1 MRTRSPSCGMWPRA
15 SSNSPANVAE
25 ELRGGRWMPSQE
37 VTASTVRRPGM
48 SHEPSGWRQ
57 ASGPAGMS
65 PIWPASTLTRSV
77 GVMQPTTLPYSSR
90 TKARGVG
97 SSRNVSSISVREACS
112 KIVGAERS
120 RGRTLQTRPPPS
132 SCGAAVPGCS
142 VSVTGPWGVTAARS
156 PVWIT
161 PSTSSLSGSSTGSQ
175 GERLSLAKR
184 QAVA

>member
-1 MRTRSPSCGMWPRA
+1 
-15 SSNSPANVAE
+15 
-25 ELRGGRWMPSQE
+25 
-37 VTASTVRRPGM
+37 M

-97 SSRNVSSISVREACS
+97 SSRKVSSISVSEACS
-112 KIVGAERS
+112 KIVGAGRS
-120 RGRTLQTRPPPS
+120 RGRTLQTR
-132 SCGAAVPGCS
+132 
-142 VSVTGPWGVTAARS
+142 
-156 PVWIT
+156 
-161 PSTSSLSGSSTGSQ
+161 SQ